1 MKKVKHFLILIF
13 YILSISFTLSC
24 TPIKKINQTLL
35 NGYWKIDFVSQKNEI
50 FKLKEDAVLLDYY
63 FLDKNNGWRKK
74 IRPLIN
80 NRFETSTDTTF
91 FEIINKEKEALL
103 IFETKWHDWN
113 EMIIALDSISLILKI
128 QDKKY
133 HYKRINP

>member
-1 MKKVKHFLILIF
+1 MKKVLHLQVLIF
-13 YILSISFTLSC
+13 CILSISFVSSC
-24 TPIKKINQTLL
+24 TPTKIINPTLL
-35 NGYWKIDFVSQKNEI
+35 NGYWKIDFVSQENEI
-50 FKLKEDAVLLDYY
+50 FKLKESAILLDYY

-80 NRFETSTDTTF
+80 NRFETSTDTIF
-91 FEIINKEKEALL
+91 FEVINREKEVILF
-103 IFETKWHDWN
+103 FETKWHDWN
-113 EMIIALDSISLILKI
+113 EMIVALDSISLILKI